1 MMQQALLINIGFLL
15 SGIAL
20 LLYSGDILVK
30 GSSAIADLFKIS
42 PLVIGLTVVAFG
54 TSAPELIVSLDSA
67 ITGHPEIALGNVIG
81 SNIANIALVL
91 ALTVIILP
99 MPVAEQTIK
108 RSWPVMFISGV
119 ILFVFMSNNLLS
131 RTEGIIL
138 FLMLILFIYSSIKS
152 SKRFQPKIN
161 IPQIKNRYKPWV
173 YFLMIVLASVGLAV
187 GSRLLVTG
195 ASSLAAE
202 IGISERVI
210 SITVV
215 AFGTSVPELT
225 ASIIAAVKKESDI
238 SVGNIIG
245 SNIFNIFT
253 VLGLTSIVKPIAFN
267 FTDFRIDLWIMMTIY
282 ILLFINILPVK
293 KLLASQKSSVVQRYK
308 NLHGGLISRIEG
320 SVFIIIYIAYI
331 FIIFYKK

>member
-1 MMQQALLINIGFLL
+1 MQQVLLLNIGFLI

-20 LLYSGDILVK
+20 LLYSGNILVK
-30 GSSAIADLFKIS
+30 GSSAIAALFKIS

-119 ILFVFMSNNLLS
+119 ILFVFMSNNLIS
-131 RTEGIIL
+131 RFEGVIL

-152 SKRFQPKIN
+152 SNRFQQNIN
-161 IPQIKNRYKPWV
+161 IPQIKTPHKPWA
-173 YFLMIVLASVGLAV
+173 YIIMIILASVGLAI

-195 ASSLAAE
+195 AASLAAE

-225 ASIIAAVKKESDI
+225 ASIIAALKKESDI

-253 VLGLTSIVKPIAFN
+253 VLGLTSIVKPITFN
-267 FTDFRIDLWIMMTIY
+267 FTDFKIDLWIMMGIY
-282 ILLFINILPVK
+282 ILLFFSILPLK
-293 KLLASQKSSVVQRYK
+293 KLFTSQKQSIIQRYK
-308 NLHGGLISRIEG
+308 NMHGGIISRIEG
-320 SVFIIIYIAYI
+320 SIFIIIYIAYI
-331 FIIFYKK
+331 FIIFLKK